1 MKVVENGGKI
11 LVLGNAV
18 NIKDKLEPSTYNLD
32 FSKFDGLF
40 LERREEFSLKE
51 KIYGKISSKSKKIF
65 NTFESSNRNIGILLS
80 GEKGLGKSMFMK
92 KIAIEAIEKGF
103 PVICVNNNF
112 PGISSF
118 IQSIDQSVVWLFDE
132 FEKIFPMNE
141 DEEASIEE
149 LEKDRQN
156 QFLSVLD
163 GTTSNRHIIIAT
175 CNNTKKVSP
184 YFLNR
189 PGRFYY
195 HFKFKRPDDQ
205 VLSEYLEDHLIDSN
219 QKFEIIEK
227 ISIIS
232 KFGNFNFDAL
242 RAIVS
247 ELNNGYSFEETIE
260 DLNIKIGERYNRFK
274 ITAVCDDG
282 QQYVSFNNLDF
293 PDFGIEDVY
302 FRSENDSSYGVAF
315 ILEINS
321 KSMKYDKNVG
331 KFFIDASL
339 FKDVKYQSNF
349 GKQKGGRPVKLKS
362 LFIEQDNTKYD
373 YDCFFNS

>member
-132 FEKIFPMNE
+132 FEKIFPMF
-141 DEEASIEE
+141 S
-149 LEKDRQN
+149 
-156 QFLSVLD
+156 
-163 GTTSNRHIIIAT
+163 
-175 CNNTKKVSP
+175 
-184 YFLNR
+184 
-189 PGRFYY
+189 
-195 HFKFKRPDDQ
+195 
-205 VLSEYLEDHLIDSN
+205 
-219 QKFEIIEK
+219 
-227 ISIIS
+227 
-232 KFGNFNFDAL
+232 
-242 RAIVS
+242 
-247 ELNNGYSFEETIE
+247 
-260 DLNIKIGERYNRFK
+260 
-274 ITAVCDDG
+274 
-282 QQYVSFNNLDF
+282 
-293 PDFGIEDVY
+293 
-302 FRSENDSSYGVAF
+302 
-315 ILEINS
+315 
-321 KSMKYDKNVG
+321 
-331 KFFIDASL
+331 
-339 FKDVKYQSNF
+339 
-349 GKQKGGRPVKLKS
+349 
-362 LFIEQDNTKYD
+362 
-373 YDCFFNS
+373 